1 MKKLDTLIS
10 DIYLMLDGLSH
21 GKPLSINESELDTTL
36 ENIKQSILEWSNP
49 SERNKAFTLRMSN
62 IGRPLRQL
70 WYDSRAEATAHIPQP
85 HDQIKFLYGHLLEEI
100 VLMLARAAGHAVT
113 DQQKDAMVEDISGHM
128 DAKIDGEVV
137 DVKTASRFA
146 FTKFK
151 NGTLLDDDPF
161 GYLAQLAG
169 YEASEGTSAGGFL
182 VINKENGELCLYRP
196 DDLEKPN
203 VTEKINSIKESLSID
218 ELPVRCYPT
227 IADGKSGNMKLPKNC
242 VFCPYKFECNA
253 DANEGQGLRVFKY
266 SNGPVYL
273 TDVVS
278 PPRVEEITDEFKKD
292 EEDQ

>member
-1 MKKLDTLIS
+1 MKTLDTLIQ
-10 DIYLMLDGLSH
+10 DIYSSLEGLSS
-21 GKPLSINESELDTTL
+21 GEALNISEEELDLTL
-36 ENIKQSILEWSNP
+36 SRMKESILAWSQPREVEN
-49 SERNKAFTLRMSN
+49 SFRLRMSN

-70 WYDSRAEATAHIPQP
+70 WYESRTSESNHVPQP

-113 DQQKDAMVEDISGHM
+113 DQQKDAAVGDITGHM

-203 VTEKINSIKESLSID
+203 VTEKINNIKEALSID

-266 SNGPVYL
+266 SSGPVYL

>member
-1 MKKLDTLIS
+1 MKTLDTLVE
-10 DIYLMLDGLSH
+10 DIYEMLDGLSQ
-21 GKPLSINESELDTTL
+21 GKPLSIDEDQLDITL

-49 SERNKAFTLRMSN
+49 SERNKSFTLRMSN

-70 WYDSRAEATAHIPQP
+70 WYDSRAGESTHVPAAP
-85 HDQIKFLYGHLLEEI
+85 DQIKFLYGHILEEI
-100 VLMLARAAGHAVT
+100 VLMLARTAGHTVS
-113 DQQKDAMVEDISGHM
+113 DQQKEAKVSDITGHM
-128 DAKIDGEVV
+128 DSKIDGEVV

-161 GYLAQLAG
+161 GYLAQLAA
-169 YEASEGTSAGGFL
+169 YETSEGTSAGGFL
-182 VINKENGELCLYRP
+182 VINKESGDLCLYRP

-203 VTEKINSIKESLSID
+203 ISEKINNIKEALSID
-218 ELPVRCYPT
+218 ELPVRCYPA

-266 SNGPVYL
+266 SSGPVYL

-292 EEDQ
+292 EAD